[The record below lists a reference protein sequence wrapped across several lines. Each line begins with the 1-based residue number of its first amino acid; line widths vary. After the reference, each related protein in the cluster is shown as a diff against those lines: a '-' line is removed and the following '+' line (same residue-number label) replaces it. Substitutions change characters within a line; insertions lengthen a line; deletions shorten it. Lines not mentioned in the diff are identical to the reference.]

1 MTNTVLFLKV
11 LYNNSYSQNNE
22 FRSGRPSKKCKKA
35 LYGGAENI
43 HIYIYFL
50 MLTLIPFQIEQ
61 HLQRA
66 ASLSVQEGYTVL
78 NETKVKLDSVKC
90 LLVKTSSSRVLHF
103 TISHDR
109 SAILAV

>member
-1 MTNTVLFLKV
+1 MSLGLDDQARNARKLCMEVLRI
-11 LYNNSYSQNNE
+11 S
-22 FRSGRPSKKCKKA
+22 
-35 LYGGAENI
+35 
-43 HIYIYFL
+43 IYIHFH

-103 TISHDR
+103 TISHVR